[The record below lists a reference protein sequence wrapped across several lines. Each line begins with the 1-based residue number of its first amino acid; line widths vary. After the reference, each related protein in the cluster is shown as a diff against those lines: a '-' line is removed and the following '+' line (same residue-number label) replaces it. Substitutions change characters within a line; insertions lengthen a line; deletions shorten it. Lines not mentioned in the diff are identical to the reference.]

1 MFDNF
6 RKRIGLSH
14 LRWLEARNCGFINDL
29 PIVSMTCGSMGK
41 KKTTIITD
49 MALSEEVMLRQKAV
63 ELLKK
68 FQDKISIVL
77 LDIIM
82 PKLDGFGVLDYMK
95 KNHLLEEIPVVMIT
109 SDASVETEKKLEE
122 YNVAEMVRKPFI
134 PAIISRRVS
143 NIINLYESKRKQDE
157 EYQARIKKL
166 EKRID
171 DINREYKLDMEESVY
186 LVKTVYKYLKNSD
199 NLDSELEEDIQDYI
213 AKFKNV
219 GNEE

>member
-1 MFDNF
+1 
-6 RKRIGLSH
+6 
-14 LRWLEARNCGFINDL
+14 
-29 PIVSMTCGSMGK
+29 
-41 KKTTIITD
+41 
-49 MALSEEVMLRQKAV
+49 
-63 ELLKK
+63 
-68 FQDKISIVL
+68 
-77 LDIIM
+77 
-82 PKLDGFGVLDYMK
+82 
-95 KNHLLEEIPVVMIT
+95 
-109 SDASVETEKKLEE
+109 
-122 YNVAEMVRKPFI
+122 
-134 PAIISRRVS
+134 
-143 NIINLYESKRKQDE
+143 LYESKRKQDE